1 MPDDFELFHQR
12 RTRRPLKDVS
22 NRSRNSNFS
31 KKTGNRSLTRLIES
45 QSPKDYRNGQDTKNK
60 HTLALSS
67 NKKHRICNDDKENQ
81 QNQQD
86 QQNPRNQQNQQSHKV
101 AKRYLGATPSF
112 VPRPRPPQFSV
123 ADYNPTLA
131 ASNRAVRTF
140 VDRLR
145 LAQMAKRDLT
155 MEGPS
160 LPVARVSRLGAFLTA
175 VSFATPDCGPTVLMD
190 SGETVSP
197 GDRLLF
203 GRAKNYSLGGRT
215 VPVYAMWKVAR

>member
-12 RTRRPLKDVS
+12 RTRRPLQDVS

-81 QNQQD
+81 QNQQ
-86 QQNPRNQQNQQSHKV
+86 NQQSHKV
-101 AKRYLGATPSF
+101 AKRYLGAAPSF
-112 VPRPRPPQFSV
+112 VPRPRPPQFSM

-175 VSFATPDCGPTVLMD
+175 VNFAQTADCDPIVLMD

-203 GRAKNYSLGGRT
+203 GRAKKYSLGGRT